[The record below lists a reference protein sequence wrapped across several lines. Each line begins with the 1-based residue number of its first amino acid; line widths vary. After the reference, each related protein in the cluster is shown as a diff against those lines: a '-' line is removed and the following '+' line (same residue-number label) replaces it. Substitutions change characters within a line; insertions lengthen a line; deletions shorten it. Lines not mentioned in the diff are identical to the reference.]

1 MTRYPPLSFSRSR
14 LTRALTLAALAATLA
29 SCDKDDWGPDAL
41 RGGKTSK
48 VQSTLKRGQEQ
59 YSMYCAGCHGETGD
73 GAGPAARFLEPK
85 PRDFRKGRVKFAGVP
100 AGTLP
105 HDEDLLRTI
114 NSGLT
119 GTSMPSWRLVAEED
133 KLAIVAYIKTFSE
146 VWQKEAPGPTIQ
158 IKSDPWRKKPEKG
171 VAEGERV
178 YHGLAA
184 CSSCHPA
191 YVKKPDIAEAMKA
204 YDIPVTG
211 FRENLYGSI
220 EKESEW
226 GAPIMP
232 PDFLINHTKSATK
245 KEDLVRVIAAGV
257 GGTAMPEWGA
267 TLTNQQLWGLAY
279 YVEWLIQKRDTPEG
293 DAMKKALVDQAEF
306 TIPPP
311 PPPPPPAPA
320 DTAAPSANPSAVPS
334 AAPSVNPTA
343 TPKGK

>member
-1 MTRYPPLSFSRSR
+1 
-14 LTRALTLAALAATLA
+14 
-29 SCDKDDWGPDAL
+29 
-41 RGGKTSK
+41 
-48 VQSTLKRGQEQ
+48 
-59 YSMYCAGCHGETGD
+59 
-73 GAGPAARFLEPK
+73 
-85 PRDFRKGRVKFAGVP
+85 VKFAGVP

-114 NSGLT
+114 NHGLT
-119 GTSMPSWRLVAEED
+119 GTSMPCLAPPRRGGQAGHRRLHQDLLRGLAEG
-133 KLAIVAYIKTFSE
+133 
-146 VWQKEAPGPTIQ
+146 APGPTIQ

-171 VAEGERV
+171 IAEGERV

-191 YVKKPDIAEAMKA
+191 YIKKPDIAEAMKA

-211 FRENLYGSI
+211 FRENLYGAI

-311 PPPPPPAPA
+311 PPPPPPPPA